1 MMCRDQWYP
10 CWYAREFP
18 CGDRSARGAARRRR
32 SGAAVVGDGGRDD
45 AVRGVEVAV
54 GEVVQF
60 VGQQAEIDG
69 FDGLAD
75 LDQAHVHRV
84 VDQSVAE
91 AAALDV
97 FGDGVGGGEDIGEAL
112 IVGDS

>member
-1 MMCRDQWYP
+1 
-10 CWYAREFP
+10 
-18 CGDRSARGAARRRR
+18 
-32 SGAAVVGDGGRDD
+32 
-45 AVRGVEVAV
+45 
-54 GEVVQF
+54 
-60 VGQQAEIDG
+60 
-69 FDGLAD
+69 
-75 LDQAHVHRV
+75 VHRV